1 MLCVRHHTRDAQS
14 IQIRYMYVWLAL
26 VVRYLFFDAV
36 QTAMRGRTAIDEDDL
51 LGEQSSLR
59 LRLATSTDGLF
70 GPNDGIGGTPRYL
83 SSKSFRIPHHTLLAQ
98 SHAADAI

>member
-1 MLCVRHHTRDAQS
+1 MAGPGR
-14 IQIRYMYVWLAL
+14 AL
-26 VVRYLFFDAV
+26 FIFRRSPNCNAWPDD
-36 QTAMRGRTAIDEDDL
+36 RAIDEDDL